1 MGNNV
6 NIINDI
12 NDINDTNNIIVSEY
26 EEIVETLIDYC
37 HDKEVKDC
45 YKVVLETGEN
55 TIFMYLPTFGNEY
68 EDEFSLLIE
77 FQAIQILNEDVLKD
91 LYKKLHKYSKFN
103 EDINSYECS
112 KADFEECLKEI
123 LSDYYK

>member
-1 MGNNV
+1 MGNN
-6 NIINDI
+6 NIDN
-12 NDINDTNNIIVSEY
+12 NNINNINNDYKEAVQ
-26 EEIVETLIDYC
+26 TLIDYC

-45 YKVVLETGEN
+45 YKVILEMGEN

-68 EDEFSLLIE
+68 EDEFSSLIE
-77 FQAIQILNEDVLKD
+77 FQAIQILNEDVLTD
-91 LYKKLHKYSKFN
+91 LYEKIDKYGKFN

-112 KADFEECLKEI
+112 KADFEECLKEM

>member
-1 MGNNV
+1 MSNNV
-6 NIINDI
+6 NNINDM
-12 NDINDTNNIIVSEY
+12 NNIIVNKY

-68 EDEFSLLIE
+68 EDEFSPLIE

-91 LYKKLHKYSKFN
+91 LYEKLDKYGKFN
-103 EDINSYECS
+103 KDINNYECS
-112 KADFEECLKEI
+112 KADFEECLKEM